1 MALPYPEGEVF
12 FKRSTLK
19 NNDGGLDPDNLKG
32 GSYTRNHLNYCEGK
46 YNKRE
51 KYYYYNHMIVMF
63 GSKEGFEKTVQSRDG
78 RHYSRH
84 SDIKREI
91 RIKLPGNTE
100 EYEKRQKGGPL
111 MTVMTPI
118 ELDPK
123 EPYMYIDLIFPIRAI
138 YFPLAQKP
146 SSVFPDL
153 CSYLMVDFRLRQ
165 GIAMYDD
172 VEGFSLTY
180 EPPSTF
186 LPELRDPME
195 RYERALEEGV
205 KMVPRLPPST
215 PMDFDL
221 YAGLGN
227 KPDIYNYLI
236 LPRQMRSVER
246 GLYQPSDPSKSLIRV
261 HDIGCI
267 NTTSKYM
274 NETTI
279 TQDLSFK
286 LDLTKVL
293 EGHLGV
299 QVVWQPFDIPEPEDA
314 NKLIVDV
321 FEAGLCFIPVVGP
334 LASNCFGLFIEIV
347 KDPEAFKALNPFE
360 MNGYLLADAAA
371 AAEEIAD
378 SLPKYSK
385 VGKMAKFLG
394 TVGGALTKFTKPT

>member
-227 KPDIYNYLI
+227 KPDN
-236 LPRQMRSVER
+236 
-246 GLYQPSDPSKSLIRV
+246 
-261 HDIGCI
+261 
-267 NTTSKYM
+267 
-274 NETTI
+274 
-279 TQDLSFK
+279 LSFK